1 MGHFTHNCK
10 LSGVPIKDNAV
21 LIVMKPN
28 PSFKYIDNELKK
40 YGKSSM
46 ISNDGP
52 RMKFLPVWFPIRG
65 KYDDYGRLEN
75 IVEDDNTKI
84 ISEYY
89 ELDIKSIV
97 DTITSG
103 RKDDGFDGSLD
114 IIKKPKVLP
123 NGMKKGETHFD
134 FYQRIMKD
142 PMPNGGR
149 YPQSPNNDYR
159 VYRDGKYV
167 SVSKEV
173 YDADF
178 KEIHDH
184 YARYNKWKETNP
196 DTTDDYGNPQYEER
210 YKDLLSYS
218 AMWVHGDVYQRLTDI
233 ENTDDYD
240 KLDLG
245 TPELLEYL
253 GFKEIGRDTNN
264 DRYNRVFEKD
274 GLKVNSDGNWINL
287 ANESIYTL
295 KQFKKYCN
303 KMGVDIHIDEL
314 DKLGKIGQTY
324 KLLLNSY
331 NPDTNRYGRIRS
343 ESDME
348 YFFLGG
354 PYSNYGDINPFT
366 PLYIQAAKEGKL
378 EDNLVRFWKFDKYLF
393 SMGGYYEVVGTAPQ
407 DGEFKDVRT
416 VLQIALNVVDE
427 YIHEYYDED
436 GEDEDYEW

>member
-10 LSGVPIKDNAV
+10 LTGVPIKDNAV

-28 PSFKYIDNELKK
+28 PSFRYIVGKIDK
-40 YGKSSM
+40 YGQSAM
-46 ISNDGP
+46 ISNDTT
-52 RMKFLPVWFPIRG
+52 RLKFLPIWFPIHG
-65 KYDDYGRLEN
+65 KYDDYGGLEN

-89 ELDIKSIV
+89 GLDIKSIV
-97 DTITSG
+97 DIITSG
-103 RKDDGFDGSLD
+103 RKDDGFDSSLD
-114 IIKKPKVLP
+114 VIKKPKVYP
-123 NGMKKGETHFD
+123 KGMKKGEKHFD
-134 FYQRIMKD
+134 FYQRIMND

-167 SVSKEV
+167 SVSKEI

-196 DTTDDYGNPQYEER
+196 DTTDDYGKPQYEER

-218 AMWVHGDVYQRLTDI
+218 AMWVHGDVYKRLTDI
-233 ENTDDYD
+233 ENIDDYD

-253 GFKEIGRDTNN
+253 GFKENGISKD

-287 ANESIYTL
+287 VDESIYTL
-295 KQFKKYCN
+295 KQFKKYCTKN
-303 KMGVDIHIDEL
+303 GVNIDIDEL
-314 DKLGKIGQTY
+314 DKLGRIGQTY
-324 KLLLNSY
+324 KLLVKSY
-331 NPDTNRYGRIRS
+331 DGNKNKWKTNMNDS
-343 ESDME
+343 LLE
-348 YFFLGG
+348 YYFLGG
-354 PYSNYGDINPFT
+354 PFSNYGDINPFT

-378 EDNLVRFWKFDKYLF
+378 EDNLIRFWKFDSYMY

-407 DGEFKDVRT
+407 DGNFKDVRT
-416 VLQIALNVVDE
+416 VLQIALDVTNE
-427 YIHEYYDED
+427 YINEYYDED
-436 GEDEDYEW
+436 DYEEET